1 MDATIYVPMTM
12 MLIFLFLGI
21 PVGVCL
27 GISGILGLYMLKG
40 PAAFIMAPQMLFS
53 SVNNFLL
60 VAVPLFI
67 TMGVILGHGGKTGI
81 GGRVYKFFDSM
92 LRHIPGGL
100 GIATVLTCSVL
111 AAMIGT
117 SVAVAVMVGAF
128 AVKNMTDY
136 GYPIE
141 MSTGAVIGGGALGM
155 LIPPSLP
162 MIFYGSM
169 TMESIGD
176 LFMAGMIP
184 GLIVSGLFCL
194 YIYVK
199 CSMKK
204 SVVKVAKAAN
214 WKERGDAL
222 VDSYWGLLIP
232 TVIIIALYTGFA
244 TPTELAALGCFL
256 SLFGCVFIHRTIKYG
271 EILGVLKHSVTSSAM
286 ILIII
291 VGTVLF
297 GSYVVQAGISE
308 AMVNFFRDNKISL
321 AGFLF
326 ISMAIIL
333 VMGCFLE
340 GASIMLIC
348 IPVLHPVCVSYGF
361 PPIAFAVMLV
371 INIECAMI
379 TPPVGLNLFAISGIC
394 KADGIPASMSTLISG
409 SWPYIIMYLSVMLL
423 VAVFPQVALWL
434 PMHALK

>member
-1 MDATIYVPMTM
+1 MEATIYVPIAL
-12 MLIFLFLGI
+12 MLIFLFLGV
-21 PVGVCL
+21 PVGVTL
-27 GISGILGLYMLKG
+27 GICGILGLYMLKG
-40 PAAFIMAPQMLFS
+40 SAAFIMAPQMLFA

-67 TMGVILGHGGKTGI
+67 TMGVILGHGGKAGI
-81 GGRVYKFFDSM
+81 GGRLYKFFDAM

-136 GYPIE
+136 GYPIT
-141 MSTGAVIGGGALGM
+141 MSTGAVVGGGALGM

-184 GLIVSGLFCL
+184 GLIVSFLFCA
-194 YIYVK
+194 YIFVK

-204 SVVKVAKAAN
+204 SVVKVAKAAS
-214 WKERGDAL
+214 WKDRWDAL
-222 VDSYWGLLIP
+222 TQSYWGLVIP
-232 TVIIIALYTGFA
+232 SFIIIALYTGLA

-256 SLFGCVFIHRTIKYG
+256 SLFGCLFVHKTIKFG
-271 EILGVLKHSVTSSAM
+271 DILGVLRHGVRSSAM

-291 VGTVLF
+291 AGAVLF

-308 AMVNFFRDNKISL
+308 AMVRFFKDNDISL
-321 AGFLF
+321 AGFLI
-326 ISMAIIL
+326 ISMLIIL
-333 VMGCFLE
+333 VMGMFLE
-340 GASIMLIC
+340 GAAIMLIS
-348 IPVLHPVCVSYGF
+348 IPVLHPVCVAYGF
-361 PPIAFAVMLV
+361 PVIAYAVMLV

-394 KADGIPASMSTLISG
+394 KTEGIPATMSTLISG
-409 SWPYIIMYLSVMLL
+409 SWPYLVMYLSVMAL